1 MKHKVKRGTAGAE
14 FTAPSRKS
22 NESVNLAEKE
32 LLL

>member
-1 MKHKVKRGTAGAE
+1 MKHKAEGGTAGAE
-14 FTAPSRKS
+14 FTAPPRKS